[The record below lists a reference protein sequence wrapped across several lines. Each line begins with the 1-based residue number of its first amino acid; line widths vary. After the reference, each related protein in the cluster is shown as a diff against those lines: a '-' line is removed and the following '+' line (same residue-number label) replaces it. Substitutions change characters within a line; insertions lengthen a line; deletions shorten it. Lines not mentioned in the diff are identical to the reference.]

1 MTCRSCTRSRAPTDG
16 TGRSSTPSAYT
27 RSPRSERCWSTCRSD
42 DRRKGGTMDD
52 AEVLGRINELAREE
66 HELFERESHGKVTDA
81 DRDRLRRLQV
91 TLDQCWDLLRQRR
104 ARRAAGVDPGA
115 ARGRAAQTRSAED
128 TTQ

>member
-66 HELFERESHGKVTDA
+66 HELFEREYPGKVTDA
-81 DRDRLRRLQV
+81 DRERRRRRPDRL
-91 TLDQCWDLLRQRR
+91 DQRMGVMRRR
-104 ARRAAGVDPGA
+104 A
-115 ARGRAAQTRSAED
+115 
-128 TTQ
+128 